1 MGNRFPRALRF
12 WIALITGTL
21 ALGVLPIPQEP
32 HEAAAVSRIPVVEIF
47 EDRSVETRYLTR
59 VVELLDNAIAN
70 RVKLDLALR
79 TRRPADEYQRLLDEF
94 RMRQL
99 GFLLHLQELQ
109 PAPRLIS
116 FHEGLRSA
124 IVTQTSFYAAF
135 VGAKMRD
142 PNVNLDW
149 MAGHPTLRATGDA
162 IQAAFDHLRR
172 LHPALDQHTEAALE
186 GQLSWLDAI

>member
-1 MGNRFPRALRF
+1 MGNRFPLAPRF

-21 ALGVLPIPQEP
+21 ALGILPIAPRQDQ
-32 HEAAAVSRIPVVEIF
+32 ASAVSRIPIVDIV
-47 EDRSVETRYLTR
+47 EDRGVEQRYLTR
-59 VVELLDNAIAN
+59 VIELLHGAIAN
-70 RVKLDLALR
+70 RVKMDFALR
-79 TRRPADEYQRLLDEF
+79 TRRPAEEYQRLLDEF

-109 PAPRLIS
+109 PPPRLIR

-124 IVTQTSFYAAF
+124 VVTQTSCYAAF
-135 VGAKMRD
+135 VSAKMRD

-149 MAGHPTLRATGDA
+149 MTGHPTLRATGDA